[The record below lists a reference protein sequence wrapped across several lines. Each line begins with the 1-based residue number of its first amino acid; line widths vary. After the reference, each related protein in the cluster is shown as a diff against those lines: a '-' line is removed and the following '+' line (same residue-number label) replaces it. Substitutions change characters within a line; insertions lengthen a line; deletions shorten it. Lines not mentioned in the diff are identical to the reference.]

1 MKYFVRGW
9 DNEISNVERI
19 LGEYNNYYKTIK
31 NRISKSV
38 EKALNQHDSHI
49 IEGYFE
55 ENNYIIKLEEKIWGI
70 AFIVFKNAIMKH
82 NEKIK
87 DDYWIYNE
95 LYLAEDKYEIHIL
108 FDKSEVVIVCDD
120 VYIRIE
126 EKDYWT
132 NLYEK
137 ENYHFDLFDDTKE
150 NIIQTVVDKEITCGY
165 DKLKNWEQLI
175 YSFYVIYSH
184 INYYKY
190 NSIDEVVEH
199 YPYHLSEAEKQDKY
213 KALFTDLEER
223 LIRNMKTLEKYS
235 ETIKEKE
242 LDEVINKFLEVYNKK
257 NITEQEKNQLYKSL
271 EKDVA
276 LNPKKIYKKIL
287 MYINENLM
295 N

>member
-9 DNEISNVERI
+9 DNEISNAERI

-31 NRISKSV
+31 NRISKSI
-38 EKALNQHDSHI
+38 EKALDQHDSHI

-55 ENNYIIKLEEKIWGI
+55 ENNYIIKLEERIWGI

-95 LYLAEDKYEIHIL
+95 LYLVEDKYEIHIL
-108 FDKSEVVIVCDD
+108 FDESEVVIVCDD

-126 EKDYWT
+126 EKDYWA

-150 NIIQTVVDKEITCGY
+150 NIIQTVADKEINCGY

-190 NSIDEVVEH
+190 NSIDEAVEH
-199 YPYHLSEAEKQDKY
+199 YPYHLSETEKQDKY

-223 LIRNMKTLEKYS
+223 LIRSIKILEEYS
-235 ETIKEKE
+235 ESIKEKE
-242 LDEVINKFLEVYNKK
+242 LNEIINKFLEVYNEKSIK
-257 NITEQEKNQLYKSL
+257 EQEKNQLYKSL
-271 EKDVA
+271 DKDVFP
-276 LNPKKIYKKIL
+276 NFKKIYKKIL
-287 MYINENLM
+287 MYINDNLI